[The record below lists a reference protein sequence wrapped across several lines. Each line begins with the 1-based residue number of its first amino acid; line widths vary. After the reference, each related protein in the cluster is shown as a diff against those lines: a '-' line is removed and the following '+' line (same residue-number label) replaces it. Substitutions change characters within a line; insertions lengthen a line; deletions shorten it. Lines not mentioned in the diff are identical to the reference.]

1 MPKLFELL
9 YNAGKV
15 IIGIIH
21 GSVLLYTGLPEV
33 DDFHQRRLEA
43 VVKTAPR
50 GREGVDEGSVDTLC
64 QSIWICL
71 CIG

>member
-1 MPKLFELL
+1 MVRYYIL
-9 YNAGKV
+9 N
-15 IIGIIH
+15 
-21 GSVLLYTGLPEV
+21 TRLPEV

-71 CIG
+71 CIMTTP